1 MEVWRKFA
9 RTASS
14 YFKRHRLLIVF
25 SVFSLVILIFILIPL
40 FKMVFLSNKEA
51 IWQALRDTTVL
62 ESIWLTLY
70 AALITA
76 AIGFVLGVPLA
87 YILARHNFPLK
98 GVVEGLI
105 DLPIVVPHTA
115 AGIALLFVFG
125 RNYLLGK
132 WFNAIGINFVDSLA

>member
-1 MEVWRKFA
+1 
-9 RTASS
+9 
-14 YFKRHRLLIVF
+14 
-25 SVFSLVILIFILIPL
+25 
-40 FKMVFLSNKEA
+40 MVFLSNKA
-51 IWQALRDTTVL
+51 ALWQALRDTTVL
-62 ESIWLTLY
+62 ESIWVTLY

-76 AIGFVLGVPLA
+76 VIGFILGVPLA

-98 GVVEGLI
+98 GAVEGLI

-132 WFNAIGINFVDSLA
+132 WFNAIGINFVDSLACRF